1 MGTKSE
7 IIRRALNHHGI
18 VVTTNIPEHI
28 IDQLRLN
35 GYKIRKSKKW
45 EKGKWS
51 ARKEESSSMEQS
63 IVTSDTDVDAMNV
76 NSL

>member
-1 MGTKSE
+1 MGNKSE

-45 EKGKWS
+45 QKGKRS
-51 ARKEESSSMEQS
+51 APKEESLSTEQS
-63 IVTSDTDVDAMNV
+63 TATSDTGADVMSAN
-76 NSL
+76 